1 MKAETARI
9 STSAVHHPATSPIKT
24 LRGMSAL
31 RARHEGA
38 RGAAIATTNDREARR
53 LDILGSL
60 GRVGVA
66 TTSHRKINE

>member
-24 LRGMSAL
+24 FRGMSAL

-38 RGAAIATTNDREARR
+38 RGAAIAATNDREARR
-53 LDILGSL
+53 LGILGSL